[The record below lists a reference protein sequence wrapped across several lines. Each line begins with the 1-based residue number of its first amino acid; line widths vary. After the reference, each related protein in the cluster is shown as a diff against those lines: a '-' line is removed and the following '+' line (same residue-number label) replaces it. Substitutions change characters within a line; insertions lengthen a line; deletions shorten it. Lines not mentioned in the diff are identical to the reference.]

1 MSPRTQRTRLLLAP
15 ATAVKL
21 AAPLIIM
28 CLGLPQQADAQK
40 LQQRMADRYNDQFDH
55 AKVAAIYEDL
65 DAKGKSDAP
74 TLRALAAAYTKLGNT
89 PAAEGAFRR
98 LMIAPGRTTDDVRAF
113 GDALRASGNYNE
125 AIEQYQ
131 IYAKERPDDPR
142 VKGYMRSPDLFYRL
156 KRDSTSATIR
166 KLPINSPQADLGMS
180 VMGEYLLFSSARGEG
195 TGGARDYAWD
205 HQPFLN
211 LYSAELKGEN
221 AENPLVMRQH
231 INSRWHDGTVSFDSL
246 AKRMYFTRNNVWYST
261 VQKSKS
267 GNLNLGIYF
276 SDVVKGEFGQE
287 EWGNII
293 PFDHNDPEYNLGH
306 PSVSPDGRKLYFAS
320 DRPGGQGGIDI
331 WVCQNLGNQWGAPE
345 NMGPR
350 VNTPGDEMHPYSA
363 ANGTLYFA
371 SNGHPGLGGLDL
383 FFSRIGSSGPGNVF
397 NMGYPMNTRGHDH
410 GLILINDTTGF
421 FASDRTGGQGSDD
434 IYGCTIRPQLIR
446 LAGRVIE
453 KATKEPVPN
462 ANVVVKGPNGQAMR
476 DAMVEMK
483 PDGHFIVDLPYQE
496 AYVLVS
502 NATGYNQAEKPVAT
516 NDDDLE
522 NLVIEME
529 KYDYLAEGTV
539 FDGETGQ
546 PLAGATVLLTDASGQ
561 EAARRTTDA
570 SGNYSFP
577 LEKER
582 EYRIQADKEGY
593 FKQSARVNTRTAT
606 SPVIRNDFRL
616 FPLKVDQV
624 VRLDNI
630 FYDYNKWDIR
640 PDAALEL
647 DKLVQTLTDN
657 PTVAIELSSHTD
669 CRGKDAYNMNLSQK
683 RAKSAVDYLI
693 SKGIADARLK
703 SKGYGESKPSE
714 ACKCEKCTEEEHQ
727 RNRRTEF
734 KVLSK

>member
-1 MSPRTQRTRLLLAP
+1 MSPRKHRTRSL
-15 ATAVKL
+15 TAL
-21 AAPLIIM
+21 AALLVAAGLIM
-28 CLGLPQQADAQK
+28 PGLSSAQK
-40 LQQRMADRYNDQFDH
+40 LQQRMADRYADQFDYG
-55 AKVAAIYEDL
+55 KVAAIYEDL
-65 DAKGKSDAP
+65 DGKGKSDAA
-74 TLRALAAAYTKLGNT
+74 TLRALATAYTKLGNAA
-89 PAAEGAFRR
+89 AAEGAYRR
-98 LMIAPGRTTDDVRAF
+98 LMIAPGRTVDDVRAF
-113 GDALRASGNYNE
+113 GDALRASGKYNE
-125 AIEQYQ
+125 ALEQYQ
-131 IYAKERPDDPR
+131 MYAKERSDDAR
-142 VKGYMRSPDLFYRL
+142 VKGYLRSPDLFYRL
-156 KRDSTSATIR
+156 KRDSASATIR

-180 VMGEYLLFSSARGEG
+180 VMGEFLLFSSARGEG
-195 TGGARDYAWD
+195 TGGARDYSWD
-205 HQPFLN
+205 HQPYLN

-246 AKRMYFTRNNVWYST
+246 AKRMYFTRNNVWYGT
-261 VQKSKS
+261 VEKSKA
-267 GNLNLGIYF
+267 GILNLGIYF

-287 EWGNII
+287 EWGNVV
-293 PFDHNDPEYNLGH
+293 PFEHNDPEYNLGH
-306 PSVSPDGRKLYFAS
+306 PSVSADGRKLYFAS
-320 DRPGGQGGIDI
+320 DRPGGEGGVDI

-345 NMGPR
+345 NLGPK
-350 VNTPGDEMHPYSA
+350 VNTPADEMYPHIA

-383 FFSRIGSSGPGNVF
+383 FFSRIGSKGAGNVF
-397 NMGYPMNTRGHDH
+397 NLGYPMNTRHHDH

-421 FASDRTGGQGSDD
+421 FVSDRTGGQGSDD
-434 IYGCTIRPQLIR
+434 IYGCTIRPQLVRI
-446 LAGRVIE
+446 AGRVID
-453 KATKEPVPN
+453 KASKEPVTT
-462 ANVVVKGPNGQAMR
+462 ATVVVKGANGQAMR
-476 DAMVEMK
+476 NAVVEMK
-483 PDGHFIVDLPYQE
+483 PDGHFVLDVPYQE
-496 AYVLVS
+496 NFLLVS
-502 NATGYNQAEKPVAT
+502 SAAGYNQAEKAVAT

-522 NLVIEME
+522 DIVIEME

-546 PLAGATVLLTDASGQ
+546 PLEGATVLLTDANGQ
-561 EAARRTTDA
+561 EVARHITDA
-570 SGNYSFP
+570 SGNYRFP

-582 EYRIQADKEGY
+582 EYRLQAEKENY
-593 FKQSARVNTRTAT
+593 FKQSVRVNTRTAT

-616 FPLKVDQV
+616 FPLKVNQV

-640 PDAALEL
+640 PDAAIEL

-669 CRGKDAYNMNLSQK
+669 CRGKDAYNLNLSQK

-714 ACKCEKCTEEEHQ
+714 SCKCEKCTEDEHQ

>member
-1 MSPRTQRTRLLLAP
+1 MLLAP

-113 GDALRASGNYNE
+113 GDALRASGKYNE

-246 AKRMYFTRNNVWYST
+246 AKRVYFTRNNVWYST

-320 DRPGGQGGIDI
+320 DRPGGEGGIDI

-350 VNTPGDEMHPYSA
+350 VNTPGDEMHPYIA

-640 PDAALEL
+640 PDAATEL

-669 CRGKDAYNMNLSQK
+669 CRGKDAYNMSLSQK

-693 SKGIADARLK
+693 SKGIAATRLK

-714 ACKCEKCTEEEHQ
+714 ACACEKCNEEEHQ

>member
-113 GDALRASGNYNE
+113 GDALRANGKYNE

-246 AKRMYFTRNNVWYST
+246 AKRVYFTRNNVWYSK

-320 DRPGGQGGIDI
+320 DRPGGEGGIDI

-476 DAMVEMK
+476 NAMVEMK